1 MDVLHFHPAVDDI
14 LSFVVFQAVTIRV
27 TYRIPRDVL
36 TNATEDEEE
45 DIPTSREPDDLDVA
59 SFYIRR
65 QTGLGGTIYAE
76 LQTLPYTFRVGY
88 RAFCCVPYVRVRA
101 QQFRPVRILLMLA
114 TSRWFLRRCFALGYT
129 SPRVDV
135 DQLRRHLTAQDFLDI
150 LDGSSHC
157 EIHCS
162 YDVVFQFQC
171 RHDRAATRF
180 YEASPVSPAGSSCSL
195 IDLS

>member
-14 LSFVVFQAVTIRV
+14 LSFVVFQAVTVRV
-27 TYRIPRDVL
+27 TYRSPRDVL

-45 DIPTSREPDDLDVA
+45 DIPTSREPDDLDFA

-76 LQTLPYTFRVGY
+76 LQTLPCTFRVGY

-101 QQFRPVRILLMLA
+101 QPFRPVRILLMLA

-129 SPRVDV
+129 SPSFVDAS
-135 DQLRRHLTAQDFLDI
+135 LLKIFLTSLMGRLIVRFIAPMMWFFNFNAVMIEPLH
-150 LDGSSHC
+150 GSMKPVRSH
-157 EIHCS
+157 
-162 YDVVFQFQC
+162 
-171 RHDRAATRF
+171 
-180 YEASPVSPAGSSCSL
+180 
-195 IDLS
+195 